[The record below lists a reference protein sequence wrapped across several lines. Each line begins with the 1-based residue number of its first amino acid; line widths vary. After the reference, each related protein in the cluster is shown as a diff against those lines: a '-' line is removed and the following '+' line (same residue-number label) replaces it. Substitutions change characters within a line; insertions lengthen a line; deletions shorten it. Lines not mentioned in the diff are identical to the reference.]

1 MSLFGIVSATALLL
15 LWIAP
20 CSRAQTQPATY
31 KLQMHVKVPMRDGT
45 RLDATV
51 YRPVTDA
58 GPLPVIMM
66 LMALSNYLLTTVLCQ
81 FLFIWSP
88 WKLYGKLEYYQL
100 LYVVAGVWS
109 INLVASPLW
118 LRVFRFGPMEWCW
131 RSLTYWKL
139 QPMRLRS

>member
-1 MSLFGIVSATALLL
+1 
-15 LWIAP
+15 
-20 CSRAQTQPATY
+20 
-31 KLQMHVKVPMRDGT
+31 
-45 RLDATV
+45 
-51 YRPVTDA
+51 
-58 GPLPVIMM
+58 MM